1 MKDIDKLMTE
11 LTWEEQVEVYNRVK
25 HQMYLNQVRH
35 LVERYCEEEEI
46 PKPDIS
52 DEDYESYVMEKEWR
66 EENWDDYYADDEE
79 MINIADFV
87 LQFVDDQ
94 TEEETY

>member
-25 HQMYLNQVRH
+25 HQMYLNQLH
-35 LVERYCEEEEI
+35 YLVDRYCQEEDI
-46 PKPDIS
+46 QKPDIS
-52 DEDYESYVMEKEWR
+52 EEDYESYVMEKEWR
-66 EENWDDYYADDEE
+66 EENWDDYYADDAE
-79 MINIADFV
+79 MEAVADFV

-94 TEEETY
+94 VDED